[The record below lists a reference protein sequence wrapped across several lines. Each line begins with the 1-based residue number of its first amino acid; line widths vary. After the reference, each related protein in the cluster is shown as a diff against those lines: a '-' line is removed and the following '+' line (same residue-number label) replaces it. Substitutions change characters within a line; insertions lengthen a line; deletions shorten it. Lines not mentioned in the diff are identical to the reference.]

1 MTKGVADRMPHEVP
15 SAAPFVTEQVNLAYQ
30 SNRIDI
36 ALVVGG
42 RWHDVDFAQLELLTL
57 LGEHDRVRCTVHSD
71 YSEIVVL
78 EKADAVIAYTCD
90 VRPTAKE
97 SISLSRAIRGG
108 ARLLALHATNS
119 AIDPPVAGGPKIFR
133 TPDAMPEFTALL
145 GNRFLAHPKIA
156 PIRIEVVQPEHP
168 LVAGVPSFV
177 TTDELYVMELCDGLD
192 VILDTE
198 FTGDCPGFE
207 VAHSGSRTRHPV
219 LFTRGEGDGEVVY
232 FTLGHCRGRLDVS
245 DLGIADTGVVDR
257 VAWESAEYREV
268 LRRCVAWAVH
278 GDAWQKCLV
287 DESSDEESA

>member
-1 MTKGVADRMPHEVP
+1 MKGVADRMPHQVR
-15 SAAPFVTEQVNLAYQ
+15 SAAPDISDITATNQIN
-30 SNRIDI
+30 I

-42 RWHDVDFAQLELLTL
+42 RWHDVDFARLELLTL
-57 LGEHDRVRCTVHSD
+57 LGEYNSVRCTVHAD
-71 YSEIVVL
+71 YSKIELL
-78 EKADAVIAYTCD
+78 EDADALIAYTCD
-90 VRPTAKE
+90 VRPTAE
-97 SISLSRAIRGG
+97 QSLALARAVRGG

-119 AIDPPVAGGPKIFR
+119 AIDAPLASEAKIFY

-156 PIRIEVVQPEHP
+156 PTCIEVVQPEHP

-177 TTDELYVMELCDGLD
+177 TTDELYVMELRDDLD

-207 VAHSGSRTRHPV
+207 VSHSGSRTRHPV
-219 LFTRGEGDGEVVY
+219 LFTRVEGEGEVVY
-232 FTLGHCRGRLDVS
+232 FTLGHCRGRFDVS

-278 GDAWQKCLV
+278 GDALQKNL
-287 DESSDEESA
+287 DNESSDEENA